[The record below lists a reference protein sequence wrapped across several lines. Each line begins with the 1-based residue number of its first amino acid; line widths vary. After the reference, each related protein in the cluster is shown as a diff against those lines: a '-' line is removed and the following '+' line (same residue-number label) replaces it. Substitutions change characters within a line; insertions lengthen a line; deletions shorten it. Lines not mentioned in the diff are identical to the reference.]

1 LNAPPKSIDQSI
13 ELPKG
18 VSYILP
24 PETAGDGSIVH
35 MITVFLRPSGDQA
48 RDVLRVRRI
57 HGLATSYPGKD
68 RFALKIYER
77 NRGYLVEFPNLT
89 TSYCPELMS
98 TLHLLVGQDNVR
110 VEPIT
115 FQ

>member
-1 LNAPPKSIDQSI
+1 
-13 ELPKG
+13 
-18 VSYILP
+18 
-24 PETAGDGSIVH
+24 

-89 TSYCPELMS
+89 THYCPELMS
-98 TLHLLVGQDNVR
+98 TLQLLVGQDNVR